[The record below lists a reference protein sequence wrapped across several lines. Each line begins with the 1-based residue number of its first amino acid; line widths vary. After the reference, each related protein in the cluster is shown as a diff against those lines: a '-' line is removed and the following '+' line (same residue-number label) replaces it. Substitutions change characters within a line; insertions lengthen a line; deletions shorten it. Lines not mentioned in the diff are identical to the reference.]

1 MKRVVIT
8 GMGILSPIG
17 NSVEAVWDALSKGRS
32 GISFMD
38 EWEGVKGLKTRVGG
52 RVQGFDPRLIARKQR
67 RTMGRMGIMAALAA
81 LDAVRDSGLD
91 PLELASEK
99 AGVSMGS
106 TTGSPQAIEK
116 MFADYSASG
125 GINYLEGT
133 TFMKVMS
140 HSAAAN
146 VGALLKTRGRLMAPC
161 SACASST
168 QAIGTGFETI
178 RAGIQEIMVCG
189 GTEELHPSTA
199 GVFDV
204 VHAASKAYNTT
215 PDKTPR
221 PFDRH
226 RDGLAVSE
234 GAGVVILEEMD
245 RAMARNA
252 PIYGEITGYG
262 TSSDGSHMTSP
273 SPGGMGHCMNQAL
286 AVAGITPEDLD
297 YINAHATGTTIGDVA
312 EAHAL
317 NALTRGRVPVSGTK
331 GYTGHTL
338 AASGAIEVI
347 FCLLMMDKGIIV
359 PTLNLDEID
368 PDCLGIDHV
377 TQMTEKTLKHILTS
391 NFAFGGV
398 NASLILTAIK
408 GA

>member
-1 MKRVVIT
+1 MKRVAIT
-8 GMGILSPIG
+8 GMGVLSPLG
-17 NSVEAVWDALSKGRS
+17 NSTETVLDALKTGRS
-32 GISFMD
+32 GISHMD
-38 EWEGVKGLKTRVGG
+38 EWDGVKGLKTRVGG
-52 RVQGFDPRLIARKQR
+52 RVRGIDPKRISRKQR
-67 RTMGRMGIMAALAA
+67 RTMGRMSIMAALAA
-81 LDAVRDSGLD
+81 LDAVQDSGLD

-99 AGVSMGS
+99 AGVAMGS
-106 TTGSPQAIEK
+106 TTGSPHAIEK
-116 MFADYSASG
+116 MFASYVESG

-146 VGALLKTRGRLMAPC
+146 VAALLKTRGRLMAPC

-178 RAGIQEIMVCG
+178 RAGVQEIMVCG
-189 GTEELHPSTA
+189 GAEELHPSTA

-204 VHAASKAYNTT
+204 VHAASKAYNNC
-215 PDKTPR
+215 PEKTPR
-221 PFDRH
+221 PFDLN
-226 RDGLAVSE
+226 RDGMAVSE

-252 PIYGEITGYG
+252 TIYGEITGYG
-262 TSSDGSHMTSP
+262 TASDGNHMTSP
-273 SPGGMGHCMNQAL
+273 SPGGMLHCMNQAL
-286 AVAGITPEDLD
+286 AVAGIAPGDLD

-317 NALTRGRVPVSGTK
+317 KELTRGRVPVSGTK

-347 FCLLMMDKGIIV
+347 LCLLMMDRGFIA
-359 PTLNLDEID
+359 PTLNLEEID

-377 TQMTEKTLKHILTS
+377 TQLTEKPLKHILTS

-398 NASLILTAIK
+398 NASLILTSMK